1 MQPGVSTLADL
12 CSVHPCLKNICLC
25 IATYFLHQTDNL
37 GAGLMNENR
46 ILILTPDVAM
56 ELWYLVVISLG
67 AGA

>member
-1 MQPGVSTLADL
+1 MNGPINSTNYEADAIIDL
-12 CSVHPCLKNICLC
+12 S
-25 IATYFLHQTDNL
+25 L